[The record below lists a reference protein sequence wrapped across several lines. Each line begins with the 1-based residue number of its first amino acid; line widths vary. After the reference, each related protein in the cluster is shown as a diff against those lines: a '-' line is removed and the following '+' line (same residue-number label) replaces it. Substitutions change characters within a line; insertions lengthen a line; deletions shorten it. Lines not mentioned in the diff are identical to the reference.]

1 MRKKRRVRRQKKA
14 EKMAWFFTGSMF
26 LLLAGIILF
35 HGGDMRIKNRND
47 EYVRQSVSKMN
58 GDGTGEGAME
68 AKSKKDNPVYLE
80 NLNDI
85 QPGTVLTEKEIDLTQ
100 RQKYFTVSEI
110 DADILQYI
118 SGKSY
123 IENNNIGLDDL
134 RYLKLLHYNY
144 NHQIQVGEM
153 IVNKKIAE
161 DVKEVFRELFSEE
174 YEIESMYLI
183 DKYWTGDSVD
193 SDTNSIE
200 HNNTSAFNYRVV
212 PNTDRLSNHAAGFAI
227 DINPLQN
234 PYVKYNSDGSFAKY
248 YKDME
253 KYTDRDQD
261 AKHMITHDDA
271 CFKIFKKH
279 GFTWGGDW
287 NSSKDYQ
294 HFEKKA
300 D

>member
-1 MRKKRRVRRQKKA
+1 M
-14 EKMAWFFTGSMF
+14 
-26 LLLAGIILF
+26 LLSGIILF
-35 HGGDMRIKNRND
+35 YDGDTGKNSEND
-47 EYVRQSVSKMN
+47 TDAGRKVS
-58 GDGTGEGAME
+58 GEEDNASG
-68 AKSKKDNPVYLE
+68 KKKKVKEEKRDDTPEHLE
-80 NLNDI
+80 SIEDTK
-85 QPGTVLTEKEIDLTQ
+85 PGTVLDAGEIDLTQ
-100 RQKYFTVSEI
+100 GEKYFTVSKI
-110 DADILQYI
+110 NDDILQCI
-118 SGKSY
+118 NGKSY
-123 IENNNIGLDDL
+123 VENDNIGLDDL

-144 NHQIQVGEM
+144 EHKIQVGEM
-153 IVNKKIAE
+153 IVNEKIAE
-161 DVKEVFRELFSEE
+161 DVKEVFQELFSEE

-183 DKYWTGDSVD
+183 DKFWTGDSVD

-212 PNTDRLSNHAAGFAI
+212 PNTERLSNHAAGLAI

-253 KYTDRDQD
+253 LYTDRKQKG
-261 AKHMITHDDA
+261 KHMITHEDI
-271 CFKIFKKH
+271 CYKVFKGH

>member
-1 MRKKRRVRRQKKA
+1 M
-14 EKMAWFFTGSMF
+14 
-26 LLLAGIILF
+26 LLSGIILF
-35 HGGDMRIKNRND
+35 YDGDTGKNSEND
-47 EYVRQSVSKMN
+47 TDAAWKIS
-58 GDGTGEGAME
+58 GEEKKVKEETKE
-68 AKSKKDNPVYLE
+68 AERDDTPEYLE
-80 NLNDI
+80 SIEDME
-85 QPGTVLTEKEIDLTQ
+85 PGTVLDAGEIDLTQ
-100 RQKYFTVSEI
+100 GEKYFTVSKI
-110 DADILQYI
+110 SDDILQYI
-118 SGKSY
+118 NGKSY
-123 IENNNIGLDDL
+123 VENDNIGLGDL

-144 NHQIQVGEM
+144 DHRIQVGEM
-153 IVNKKIAE
+153 IVNEKIAE
-161 DVKEVFRELFSEE
+161 DVKEVFQELFSEE

-183 DKYWTGDSVD
+183 DKFWTGDSVD

-212 PNTDRLSNHAAGFAI
+212 PNTERLSNHAAGLAI

-253 KYTDRDQD
+253 LYTDRKQKG
-261 AKHMITHDDA
+261 KHMITHEDI
-271 CFKIFKKH
+271 CYKVFKGH

>member
-1 MRKKRRVRRQKKA
+1 M
-14 EKMAWFFTGSMF
+14 
-26 LLLAGIILF
+26 
-35 HGGDMRIKNRND
+35 
-47 EYVRQSVSKMN
+47 QSVSRADR
-58 GDGTGEGAME
+58 GSFGEVTGKKEK
-68 AKSKKDNPVYLE
+68 AKEPEQNDEPAYLE
-80 NLNDI
+80 NLDDME
-85 QPGTVLTEKEIDLTQ
+85 PGAVLDAGELDLQ
-100 RQKYFTVSEI
+100 QWQKYFTVSEI
-110 DADILQYI
+110 NEDVLKYI
-118 SGKSY
+118 NGKSY
-123 IENNNIGLDDL
+123 VENDHIRLDDL

-144 NHQIQVGEM
+144 SHEIQVGEL
-153 IVNKKIAE
+153 IVNEKIAE
-161 DVKEVFRELFSEE
+161 DVKEVFYELFSEE
-174 YEIESMYLI
+174 YEIGSMYLI
-183 DKYWTGDSVD
+183 DKFWTGDSVD

-253 KYTDRDQD
+253 QYTDRKQKG
-261 AKHMITHDDA
+261 KHMITHDDI
-271 CFKIFKKH
+271 CFKVFTKY

-294 HFEKKA
+294 HFEKEA

>member
-1 MRKKRRVRRQKKA
+1 MKRRRRKRNQW
-14 EKMAWFFTGSMF
+14 AWFFTGIMF
-26 LLLAGIILF
+26 LFLVWIILF
-35 HGGDMRIKNRND
+35 YGKDTRKYTKGSTDSG
-47 EYVRQSVSKMN
+47 QAALKM
-58 GDGTGEGAME
+58 
-68 AKSKKDNPVYLE
+68 AKDSAAESKKQPSYLK
-80 NLNDI
+80 DI
-85 QPGTVLTEKEIDLTQ
+85 DDIETGTVLDITKIDLAQTS
-100 RQKYFTVSEI
+100 RYFTVNEI
-110 DADILQYI
+110 DDDILQYI
-118 SGKSY
+118 NGRSY
-123 IENNNIGLDDL
+123 VENDNIQLDEL

-144 NHQIQVGEM
+144 NHEIQVGEL
-153 IVNKKIAE
+153 IVNAKIAE
-161 DVKEVFRELFSEE
+161 DCIEVFQELFDKE

-183 DKYWTGDSVD
+183 DKFWTGDSVD

-234 PYVKYNSDGSFAKY
+234 PYVKYNNDGSFAKY

-253 KYTDRDQD
+253 KYTDRDQNK
-261 AKHMITHDDA
+261 KHMISHDDV
-271 CFKIFKKH
+271 CFRIFKEH

-300 D
+300 E

>member
-1 MRKKRRVRRQKKA
+1 M
-14 EKMAWFFTGSMF
+14 
-26 LLLAGIILF
+26 LLSGIILF
-35 HGGDMRIKNRND
+35 YDGDTGKNSEND
-47 EYVRQSVSKMN
+47 TDAGRKVS
-58 GDGTGEGAME
+58 GEEKKVKEETKE
-68 AKSKKDNPVYLE
+68 AERDDTPEYLE
-80 NLNDI
+80 SIEDME
-85 QPGTVLTEKEIDLTQ
+85 PGTVLDAGEIDLTQ
-100 RQKYFTVSEI
+100 GEKYFTVSKI
-110 DADILQYI
+110 SDDILQYI
-118 SGKSY
+118 NGKSY
-123 IENNNIGLDDL
+123 VENDNIGLDDL

-144 NHQIQVGEM
+144 DHRIQVGEL
-153 IVNKKIAE
+153 IVNEKIAE
-161 DVKEVFRELFSEE
+161 DVKEIFQELFSEE

-183 DKYWTGDSVD
+183 DKFWTGDSVD

-212 PNTDRLSNHAAGFAI
+212 PNTERLSNHAAGLAI

-253 KYTDRDQD
+253 LYTDRKQKG
-261 AKHMITHDDA
+261 KHMITHEDI
-271 CFKIFKKH
+271 CYKVFEGH

>member
-1 MRKKRRVRRQKKA
+1 M
-14 EKMAWFFTGSMF
+14 
-26 LLLAGIILF
+26 LLSGIILF
-35 HGGDMRIKNRND
+35 YDGDTGKNSEND
-47 EYVRQSVSKMN
+47 TDAGRKVS
-58 GDGTGEGAME
+58 GEEDNASG
-68 AKSKKDNPVYLE
+68 KKKKVKEEKRDDTPEHLE
-80 NLNDI
+80 TVEDI
-85 QPGTVLTEKEIDLTQ
+85 QPGTVLDAGEIDLTQ
-100 RQKYFTVSEI
+100 GEKYFTVSKI
-110 DADILQYI
+110 SDDILQYI
-118 SGKSY
+118 NGKSY
-123 IENNNIGLDDL
+123 VENDNIGLDDL

-144 NHQIQVGEM
+144 DHRIQVGEL
-153 IVNKKIAE
+153 IVNEKIAE
-161 DVKEVFRELFSEE
+161 DVKEVFQELFSEE

-183 DKYWTGDSVD
+183 DKFWTGDSVD

-212 PNTDRLSNHAAGFAI
+212 PNTERLSNHAAGLAI

-253 KYTDRDQD
+253 LYTDRKQKG
-261 AKHMITHDDA
+261 KHMITHEDI
-271 CFKIFKKH
+271 CYKVFKGH

>member
-1 MRKKRRVRRQKKA
+1 
-14 EKMAWFFTGSMF
+14 
-26 LLLAGIILF
+26 
-35 HGGDMRIKNRND
+35 
-47 EYVRQSVSKMN
+47 
-58 GDGTGEGAME
+58 ME
-68 AKSKKDNPVYLE
+68 EEKSKKDNPVYLD

-100 RQKYFTVSEI
+100 RQKYFTVSKI
-110 DADILQYI
+110 GDDILQYI
-118 SGKSY
+118 NGKSY
-123 IENNNIGLDDL
+123 IENDNIGLDDL

-161 DVKEVFRELFSEE
+161 DVKGVFQELFSEE

-193 SDTNSIE
+193 SDTNSIG

-261 AKHMITHDDA
+261 AKHMITHDDT

-294 HFEKKA
+294 HFEKKT

>member
-1 MRKKRRVRRQKKA
+1 
-14 EKMAWFFTGSMF
+14 
-26 LLLAGIILF
+26 
-35 HGGDMRIKNRND
+35 
-47 EYVRQSVSKMN
+47 
-58 GDGTGEGAME
+58 ME
-68 AKSKKDNPVYLE
+68 EEKSKKENPVYLE

-85 QPGTVLTEKEIDLTQ
+85 QPGTVLAEKEIDLTQ
-100 RQKYFTVSEI
+100 RQKYFTVSKI
-110 DADILQYI
+110 GDDILQYI
-118 SGKSY
+118 NGKSY
-123 IENNNIGLDDL
+123 IENDNIGLDDL

-161 DVKEVFRELFSEE
+161 DVKEVFQELFSEE

-212 PNTDRLSNHAAGFAI
+212 PNTGRLSNHAAGFAI

-261 AKHMITHDDA
+261 AKHMITHDDP

-287 NSSKDYQ
+287 NSSRDYQ
-294 HFEKKA
+294 HFEKKT

>member
-1 MRKKRRVRRQKKA
+1 M
-14 EKMAWFFTGSMF
+14 
-26 LLLAGIILF
+26 LLSGIILF
-35 HGGDMRIKNRND
+35 YDGDTGKNSEND
-47 EYVRQSVSKMN
+47 TDAGRKVS
-58 GDGTGEGAME
+58 GEEDNASG
-68 AKSKKDNPVYLE
+68 KKKKVKEEKRDDTPEHLE
-80 NLNDI
+80 SIEDTE
-85 QPGTVLTEKEIDLTQ
+85 PGTVLDAGEIDLTQ
-100 RQKYFTVSEI
+100 GKKYFTVSKI
-110 DADILQYI
+110 NDDILQCI
-118 SGKSY
+118 NGKSY
-123 IENNNIGLDDL
+123 VENDNIGLDDL

-144 NHQIQVGEM
+144 EHKIQVGEM
-153 IVNKKIAE
+153 IVNEKIAE
-161 DVKEVFRELFSEE
+161 DVKEVFQELFSEE

-183 DKYWTGDSVD
+183 DKFWTGDSVD

-212 PNTDRLSNHAAGFAI
+212 PNTERLSNHAAGFAI

-253 KYTDRDQD
+253 LYTDRKQKG
-261 AKHMITHDDA
+261 KHMITHEDI
-271 CFKIFKKH
+271 CYKVFKGH